1 MDYLHRI
8 IRKEIIKRNIMN
20 RKDNSTQLS
29 DDIMSGSVNLITLGY
44 IIRYFFKALRKVNGG
59 GGENGILPLLLMR

>member
-1 MDYLHRI
+1 
-8 IRKEIIKRNIMN
+8 MN

-29 DDIMSGSVNLITLGY
+29 DDMMSESVNLITLGY